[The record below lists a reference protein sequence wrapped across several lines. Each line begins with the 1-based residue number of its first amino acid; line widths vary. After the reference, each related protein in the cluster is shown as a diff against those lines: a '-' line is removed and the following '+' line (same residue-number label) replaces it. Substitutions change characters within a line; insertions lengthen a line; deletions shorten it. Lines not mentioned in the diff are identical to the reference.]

1 MCILS
6 VLGLKY
12 YVDHVLLLTVV
23 DNIQIFTILNI
34 SDST

>member
-6 VLGLKY
+6 VLGLMN

-23 DNIQIFTILNI
+23 DNIQVFTRLDI
-34 SDST
+34 SDFT